1 MAFRVSDVLI
11 GSQPIADTSDTQKHP
26 LGTIVRGIDPVYGV
40 GEFIYLKG
48 VASTQVGD
56 LVDYDN
62 NAGTTTRTPATAGTG
77 PVGVAMSANLLN
89 FFGWYQ
95 ISGLAVV
102 RCPNAVVVGADAYM
116 LAATPGSVDDAVVA
130 NEGILGMKF
139 ASLTGV
145 PAAGFAL
152 AQCGRLMHGITT
164 P

>member
-1 MAFRVSDVLI
+1 MAFRIVDSII
-11 GSQPIADTSDTQKHP
+11 GSQPIADTSATQLHP
-26 LGTIVRGIDPVYGV
+26 LGTIVRAVDPTYGV

-48 VASTQVGD
+48 VASTAIGD

-62 NAGTTTRTPATAGTG
+62 NAGTTTRTPATGGTG
-77 PVGVAMSANLLN
+77 PIAVAMSANLLGYY
-89 FFGWYQ
+89 GWYQ

-102 RCPNAVVVGADAYM
+102 RAPNTVVVGADAYM

-130 NEGILGMKF
+130 NEGVLGMKF

-145 PAAGFAL
+145 PSAGFAL
-152 AQCGRLMHGITT
+152 AQCGRLSHGITT